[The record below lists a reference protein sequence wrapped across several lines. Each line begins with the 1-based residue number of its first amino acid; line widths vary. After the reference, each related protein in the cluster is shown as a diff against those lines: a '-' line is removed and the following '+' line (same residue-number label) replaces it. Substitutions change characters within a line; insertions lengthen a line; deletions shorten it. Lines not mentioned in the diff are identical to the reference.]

1 MRSEHRVGEEHTDK
15 RSERKNAAG
24 VVIRP
29 DPLPDHTESTQS
41 DHGRGTMTRMSD
53 TLQIRHETLRW
64 RSREVRY
71 YAGGWDAVLSVLP
84 DFETVPFR
92 AAPDE
97 PANPFLLTVLRKPL
111 AAVERPMPV
120 GVVSHRYSLIQ
131 HRDVA
136 AQCRAGLVRADIDS
150 DDLRYEV
157 GVSQLGEWMNL
168 RIYLPDEY
176 SLCDSHG
183 QKVDLRLECFNAV
196 DGSSRLIVLF
206 GWYRLVCANGM
217 VIGES
222 RIEIRERHGEPL
234 EIASLPD
241 RIASS
246 LDSAQAG
253 TRRLEDWQ
261 RQPIDIDDL
270 APWVDGSVTELWG
283 KKAAARVFHICWSGH
298 DVKIDDFVRGAASE
312 KPVRSR
318 TPVPGSPIPAST
330 KYDVSQALSFV
341 ATRRTDADDR
351 LGRQAHIPALLGH
364 LSSRSSSRRR

>member
-1 MRSEHRVGEEHTDK
+1 
-15 RSERKNAAG
+15 
-24 VVIRP
+24 
-29 DPLPDHTESTQS
+29 
-41 DHGRGTMTRMSD
+41 MTTKMSA
-53 TLQIRHETLRW
+53 TLQICQETLRW

-71 YAGGWDAVLSVLP
+71 YTGGWDEVLSVVP

-92 AAPDE
+92 AGPEE
-97 PANPFLLTVLRKPL
+97 PSNPFLLTVLRKPL

-136 AQCRAGLVRADIDS
+136 ARCREGLVLAGIDS
-150 DDLRYEV
+150 DDLCYEV
-157 GVSQLGEWMNL
+157 GVSQLGEWMNF

-196 DGSSRLIVLF
+196 DGSSPLIVLF

-222 RIEIRERHGEPL
+222 KIEIRERHGELL
-234 EIASLPD
+234 EIDSIAE

-246 LDSAQAG
+246 LDAAQAG
-253 TRRLEDWQ
+253 TRRLEDWE
-261 RQPIDIDDL
+261 REPIDIDDL
-270 APWVDGSVTELWG
+270 APWVDGSVTKLWG
-283 KKAAARVFHICWSGH
+283 KRAAARVFHICCSGH
-298 DVKIDDFVRGAASE
+298 DVKIDDFVRGRASE

-318 TPVPGSPIPAST
+318 MPVPGSPIPAST

-351 LGRQAHIPALLGH
+351 LGRQANIPALLRY
-364 LSSRSSSRRR
+364 LPSPSSPRRT

>member
-1 MRSEHRVGEEHTDK
+1 MC
-15 RSERKNAAG
+15 A
-24 VVIRP
+24 
-29 DPLPDHTESTQS
+29 
-41 DHGRGTMTRMSD
+41 
-53 TLQIRHETLRW
+53 TLQIQPETLRW

-71 YAGGWDAVLSVLP
+71 YAGGWDEVLSVLP

-92 AAPDE
+92 AGPEE
-97 PANPFLLTVLRKPL
+97 PSNPFLLTVSRKPL

-136 AQCRAGLVRADIDS
+136 TRCREGLTDAGVDPAQ
-150 DDLRYEV
+150 LRYEV

-168 RIYLPDEY
+168 RIYFPDEY
-176 SLCDSHG
+176 SLRDSHG
-183 QKVDLRLECFNAV
+183 ERVDLRLECFNAV

-234 EIASLPD
+234 EIDSLPE

-246 LDSAQAG
+246 LDAAQADR
-253 TRRLEDWQ
+253 RRLEDWE
-261 RQPIDIDDL
+261 RVRIDIEDL
-270 APWVDGSVTELWG
+270 APWVDDSVTDLWG
-283 KKAAARVFHICWSGH
+283 KRAAARVFHICRSGH
-298 DVKIDDFVRGAASE
+298 DVEIDDFVRGTASE

-318 TPVPGSPIPAST
+318 MPAPGSPSPART

-341 ATRRTDADDR
+341 ATRRNDADER
-351 LGRQAHIPALLGH
+351 LGRQADIPALL
-364 LSSRSSSRRR
+364 RRLPSQSDRCGQG